1 LRLPLLLGEGLPEH
15 GRDLLCR
22 LLQRRRRGARLL
34 RPMTASTRDASVRKA
49 ACGVWTYRL
58 ESELD
63 AADRFRALAAALR
76 ALEASPSLV
85 EMAHEAAA
93 DELRHAS
100 LCRELIVH
108 FGGAFP
114 AEKPRVPA
122 GRIAPAGLEG
132 RERVLYEIVALS
144 CITETLSTA
153 LLGELVARAGDPVCK
168 QAMHS
173 VLRDEVNH
181 SRLGWAFLAEERA
194 RGARD
199 CIGRHVPEMLAA
211 ALGPNF
217 FTLADAPDAQQKE
230 LARPERQRVVRETLE
245 SVVFPGLDRFG
256 IETSPAKRWLELNRS
271 DSTSGQASAPSGCHS
286 IR

>member
-1 LRLPLLLGEGLPEH
+1 
-15 GRDLLCR
+15 
-22 LLQRRRRGARLL
+22 
-34 RPMTASTRDASVRKA
+34 MTASTRDESVRKA
-49 ACGVWTYRL
+49 ACAVWTYRL
-58 ESELD
+58 QSELD
-63 AADRFRALAAALR
+63 AAERFRALAPTLQ

-85 EMAHEAAA
+85 EMAHEAAS

-108 FGGAFP
+108 FGGTLP
-114 AEKPRVPA
+114 SENPSVPA

-153 LLGELVARAGDPVCK
+153 LLGELVTRAGDPVCK

-199 CIGRHVPEMLAA
+199 CVGRHVPEMLAA
-211 ALGPNF
+211 ALGPHF
-217 FTLADAPDAQQKE
+217 FTITDAPDAQQKQ
-230 LARPERQRVVRETLE
+230 LAAIGSLERPERQRVVRETLE
-245 SVVFPGLDRFG
+245 SVVLPGLERFG

-271 DSTSGQASAPSGCHS
+271 APPTLV
-286 IR
+286 

>member
-1 LRLPLLLGEGLPEH
+1 
-15 GRDLLCR
+15 
-22 LLQRRRRGARLL
+22 
-34 RPMTASTRDASVRKA
+34 MTPSTRDESVRKA

-58 ESELD
+58 DSELD
-63 AADRFRALAAALR
+63 AAERFRALAPTLQ
-76 ALEASPSLV
+76 ALETSGALV
-85 EMAHEAAA
+85 EMAYEAAS

-108 FGGAFP
+108 FGGALP

-132 RERVLYEIVALS
+132 RERVSYEIVALS

-153 LLGELVARAGDPVCK
+153 LLGELVPRAGDPVCK

-181 SRLGWAFLAEERA
+181 SRLGWAFLAEECA

-199 CIGRHVPEMLAA
+199 CVGRHVPEMLEA
-211 ALGPNF
+211 ALGPHF
-217 FTLADAPDAQQKE
+217 FTVADAPDAQQE
-230 LARPERQRVVRETLE
+230 ALVAIGSLERPERQRIVRETLE
-245 SVVFPGLDRFG
+245 SVVFPGLEQFG
-256 IETSPAKRWLELNRS
+256 IETTHAKRWLHLNRTS
-271 DSTSGQASAPSGCHS
+271 DPVRPAH
-286 IR
+286 